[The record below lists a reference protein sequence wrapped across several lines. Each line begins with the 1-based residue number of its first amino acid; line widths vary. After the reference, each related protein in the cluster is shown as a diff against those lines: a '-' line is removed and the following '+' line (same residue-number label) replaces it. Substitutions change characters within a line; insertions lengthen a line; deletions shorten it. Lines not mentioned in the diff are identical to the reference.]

1 MAYTTINK
9 STDHFDGKIYLG
21 SSSAV
26 TVTGLE
32 FQPDLVW
39 VKDRDNGNNH
49 CWVDAVRG
57 VGKYIQSD
65 NTSAEVNNSTNSISA
80 FTSDGFTVGTGN
92 PANESASTTKG
103 FMSWNWKANGQGSS
117 NTAGSINTT
126 YTSVNTTAGFS
137 ICKWTGTGSAGT
149 IGHGLGAVPKMIII
163 KDLSNTRDW
172 FVYHASIGNNKR
184 LKLNDNVAEGASTVF
199 NNTTPTSSVFSID
212 GSVYV
217 NNSGS
222 TYIAYCFAEKTGYSK
237 FGSYIGIANDNGAFV
252 YTGFAPKFIMVKAST
267 GSSTYSSW
275 SMFDTAR
282 SDNLNVGKTLY
293 ANKDYQ
299 EGYRGNGS
307 SSTTSPAVDL
317 LSNGFK
323 FRKHADEVNNS
334 STTYVYMAFGQSIVG
349 SNNIPATA
357 R

>member
-9 STDHFDGKIYLG
+9 SKDHFDGKIYLG

-222 TYIAYCFAEKTGYSK
+222 NYIAYCFSEVTGYSK
-237 FGSYIGIANDNGAFV
+237 FGSYTGNGNADGTFV
-252 YTGFAPKFIMVKAST
+252 YTGFKPAFVLTKYATST
-267 GSSTYSSW
+267 SGWWQILDNKRDVYNPNSHALFTNV
-275 SMFDTAR
+275 
-282 SDNLNVGKTLY
+282 SDSEYNLSNYHT
-293 ANKDYQ
+293 DY
-299 EGYRGNGS
+299 
-307 SSTTSPAVDL
+307 

-323 FRKHADEVNNS
+323 LRNTQAGGNTS
-334 STTYVYMAFGQSIVG
+334 GGTYIYMAFGQSLVG
-349 SNNIPATA
+349 SNNVPCTA

>member
-9 STDHFDGKIYLG
+9 SKDHFDGKIYLG

-65 NTSAEVNNSTNSISA
+65 NNSAEVNNSTNSISA

-103 FMSWNWKANGQGSS
+103 FMSWNWKGNGAGSAN
-117 NTAGSINTT
+117 TDGSINSTV
-126 YTSVNTTAGFS
+126 SVNATSGFS
-137 ICKWTGTGSAGT
+137 IVKWTGTGANAT
-149 IGHGLGAVPKMIII
+149 IGHGLGAVPKMIIC
-163 KDLSNTRDW
+163 KSMNSGEWGTYHVSN
-172 FVYHASIGNNKR
+172 
-184 LKLNDNVAEGASTVF
+184 GATKYIYL
-199 NNTTPTSSVFSID
+199 NTTAGALSATAVWNDTAPTSSVFSV
-212 GSVYV
+212 GT
-217 NNSGS
+217 SGAS
-222 TYIAYCFAEKTGYSK
+222 NESGEMIAYCFAEKTGYSK
-237 FGSYIGIANDNGAFV
+237 FGSYVGNGNADGTFV
-252 YTGFAPKFIMVKAST
+252 YTGFKPSFVIIKKDGT
-267 GSSTYSSW
+267 GNW
-275 SMFDTAR
+275 QLFDNKR
-282 SDNLNVGKTLY
+282 VGYNQDNHVLRPNLSN
-293 ANKDYQ
+293 A
-299 EGYRGNGS
+299 EC
-307 SSTTSPAVDL
+307 TSCVEIDI

-323 FRKHADEVNNS
+323 LRNTDGDGNTGS
-334 STTYVYMAFGQSIVG
+334 GDYIYMAFGQSLVG
-349 SNNIPATA
+349 SNNVPCTA

>member
-9 STDHFDGKIYLG
+9 SKDHFDGKIYLG

-80 FTSDGFTVGTGN
+80 FTSDGFTTGTGN

-149 IGHGLGAVPKMIII
+149 IGHGLGAVPKIIII

-172 FVYHASIGNNKR
+172 FVYHASVGNNKR
-184 LKLNDNVAEGASTVF
+184 LKLNDTVAEGASTVF
-199 NNTTPTSSVFSID
+199 NSTTPTSSVFSID

-222 TYIAYCFAEKTGYSK
+222 NYIAYCFSEVTGYSK
-237 FGSYIGIANDNGAFV
+237 FGSYTGNGNADGTFV
-252 YTGFAPKFIMVKAST
+252 YTGFKPAFVLTKYATST
-267 GSSTYSSW
+267 SGWWQILDNKRDVYNPNSHALFTNV
-275 SMFDTAR
+275 
-282 SDNLNVGKTLY
+282 SDSEYNLSNYHT
-293 ANKDYQ
+293 DY
-299 EGYRGNGS
+299 
-307 SSTTSPAVDL
+307 

-323 FRKHADEVNNS
+323 LRNTQAGGNTS
-334 STTYVYMAFGQSIVG
+334 GGTYIYMAFGQSLVG
-349 SNNIPATA
+349 SNNVPCTA

>member
-9 STDHFDGKIYLG
+9 SKDHFDGKIYLG

>member
-9 STDHFDGKIYLG
+9 STDYFNTKLYTGNG
-21 SSSAV
+21 GTQAV
-26 TVTGLE
+26 TGVG
-32 FQPDLVW
+32 FQPDWVW
-39 VKDRDNGNNH
+39 LKSRSDAYSH
-49 CWVDAVRG
+49 QLFDAVRG
-57 VGKYIQSD
+57 TTKLL
-65 NTSAEVNNSTNSISA
+65 TSEATDAEQTISGVTA
-80 FTSDGFTVGTGN
+80 FGTDGFTVGSDAGSNGN
-92 PANESASTTKG
+92 TKTYV
-103 FMSWNWKANGQGSS
+103 SWNWKAGTGQGSS
-117 NTAGSINTT
+117 NTDGSINTT

-222 TYIAYCFAEKTGYSK
+222 NYIAYCFSEVTGYSK
-237 FGSYIGIANDNGAFV
+237 FGSYTGNGNADGTFV
-252 YTGFAPKFIMVKAST
+252 YTGFKPAFVLTKYATST
-267 GSSTYSSW
+267 SGWWQILDNKRDVYNPNSHALFTNV
-275 SMFDTAR
+275 
-282 SDNLNVGKTLY
+282 SDSEYNLSNYHT
-293 ANKDYQ
+293 DY
-299 EGYRGNGS
+299 
-307 SSTTSPAVDL
+307 

-323 FRKHADEVNNS
+323 LRNTQAGGNTS
-334 STTYVYMAFGQSIVG
+334 GGTYIYMAFGQSLVG
-349 SNNIPATA
+349 SNNVPCTA

>member
-9 STDHFDGKIYLG
+9 SKDHFDGKIYLG

-65 NTSAEVNNSTNSISA
+65 NNSAEVNNSTNSISA

-103 FMSWNWKANGQGSS
+103 FMSWNWKGNGAGSAN
-117 NTAGSINTT
+117 TDGSINSTV
-126 YTSVNTTAGFS
+126 SVNATSGFS
-137 ICKWTGTGSAGT
+137 IVKWTGTGANAT
-149 IGHGLGAVPKMIII
+149 IGHGLGAVPKMIIC
-163 KDLSNTRDW
+163 KSMNSGEWGTYHVSN
-172 FVYHASIGNNKR
+172 
-184 LKLNDNVAEGASTVF
+184 GATKYIYL
-199 NNTTPTSSVFSID
+199 NTTAGALSATAVWNDTAPTSSVFSV
-212 GSVYV
+212 GT
-217 NNSGS
+217 SGAS
-222 TYIAYCFAEKTGYSK
+222 NESGEMIAYCFAEKTGYSK
-237 FGSYIGIANDNGAFV
+237 FGSYVGNGNADGTFI
-252 YTGFAPKFIMVKAST
+252 YTGFKPAFVMVKTTTLST
-267 GSSTYSSW
+267 EGWFMYDNT
-275 SMFDTAR
+275 R
-282 SDNLNVGKTLY
+282 SESNPTNDALLANLSNAEYADSGTFTL
-293 ANKDYQ
+293 
-299 EGYRGNGS
+299 
-307 SSTTSPAVDL
+307 DL

-323 FRKHADEVNNS
+323 LKNS
-334 STTYVYMAFGQSIVG
+334 DGSHNGSGQSYIYMCFAEAPLVG
-349 SNNIPATA
+349 SNNVPCTA